1 MGKAITIKEIK
12 KGDNLKNGIYIDKV
26 MWFSSTKE
34 YVHDLREVTKLK
46 TFKAIKA
53 YGDYMGSNSLKIAH
67 VYIYKVVD
75 GKQYLLY
82 KKEFNGRNRNW
93 KTVNVRIN

>member
-1 MGKAITIKEIK
+1 MEKAITIKEIK
-12 KGDNLKNGIYIDKV
+12 HGDSLKNGIYIDKV
-26 MWFSSTKE
+26 MWFSSTKK
-34 YVHDLREVTKLK
+34 YIHDLREVTSLE
-46 TFKAIKA
+46 TIKRMKE
-53 YGDYMGSNSLKIAH
+53 YGNYMGNNSLKIAH

-82 KKEFNGRNRNW
+82 KKEFDGRNRNW